1 MHELSIATSIVE
13 TVLQEIQRQNLPPVQ
28 TIAVRI
34 GALSSVDPEALRFG
48 YEAITPDT
56 PLANTKLEIEF
67 VPVQA
72 KCRACGQEFAVE
84 DFVFACPL
92 CDSGQIEVMRGEE
105 LDIAY
110 LEVENDKLNTDDTD

>member
-34 GALSSVDPEALRFG
+34 GALSAVDPEALRFG
-48 YEAITPDT
+48 FESIIPDT
-56 PLANTKLEIEF
+56 PLAETKLEIEF
-67 VPVQA
+67 VPVQGN
-72 KCRACGQEFAVE
+72 CRACGQDFKVE

-92 CDSGQIEVMRGEE
+92 CDSGQIEVTRGEE

-110 LEVENDKLNTDDTD
+110 LEVEDAEGIAHGA

>member
-13 TVLQEIQRQNLPPVQ
+13 TVLQEIAQKKLPLVQ

-34 GALSSVDPEALRFG
+34 GALSAVDPEALRFG
-48 YEAITPDT
+48 FDAIISDT
-56 PLANTKLEIEF
+56 PLSKTKLEIEL
-67 VPVQA
+67 VPVRG

-92 CDSGQIEVMRGEE
+92 CQSGEIEVTGGEE

-110 LEVENDKLNTDDTD
+110 LEVEET

>member
-1 MHELSIATSIVE
+1 M
-13 TVLQEIQRQNLPPVQ
+13 Q

-48 YEAITPDT
+48 FDSIIADT
-56 PLANTKLEIEF
+56 PLANTRLEIEF
-67 VPVQA
+67 VPVQG
-72 KCRACGQEFAVE
+72 KCRACTNEFAVQ

-92 CDSGQIEVMRGEE
+92 CDSGQIDMTRGDE

-110 LEVENDKLNTDDTD
+110 LEVSS

>member
-13 TVLQEIQRQNLPPVQ
+13 TVLQEIARKHLPPVQ

-34 GALSSVDPEALRFG
+34 GALSCVDPEALRFG
-48 YEAITPDT
+48 FDSIISGT

-67 VPVQA
+67 VPVQG

-84 DFVFACPL
+84 DFVFACPH
-92 CDSGQIEVMRGEE
+92 CQSGQIEVTRGEE

-110 LEVENDKLNTDDTD
+110 LEVAEGGERGA

>member
-13 TVLQEIQRQNLPPVQ
+13 TVLQEIARKHLPPVQ

-48 YEAITPDT
+48 FESIIPDT
-56 PLANTKLEIEF
+56 LLAKTKLEIEF
-67 VPVQA
+67 VPVQG
-72 KCRACGQEFAVE
+72 KCRACGQEFVVE
-84 DFVFACPL
+84 DFIFACPH
-92 CDSGQIEVMRGEE
+92 CQSGQIEVTRGEE

-110 LEVENDKLNTDDTD
+110 LEVEDAQRLA